1 MAKKG
6 KTHARRVARAR
17 RHGRVVKKVRGTAE
31 RPRLVVHRSLRNIEG
46 QIVDD
51 DRGRTLLGVS
61 TLTIGDASPK
71 VEEAEEMSPKLAASY
86 AAGMALAEKAR
97 ESGIERIVFD
107 RGGYLY
113 HGRVRAFAEGA
124 RAGGLDF

>member
-1 MAKKG
+1 MAKKS
-6 KTHARRVARAR
+6 KTHARSVARAR
-17 RHGRVVKKVRGTAE
+17 RHGRVVKKVRGTGE

-61 TLTIGDASPK
+61 TLTAGDASGI
-71 VEEAEEMSPKLAASY
+71 EDAEQLSPKLAASY

-97 ESGIERIVFD
+97 ASGIERIVFD

>member
-1 MAKKG
+1 M
-6 KTHARRVARAR
+6 VY
-17 RHGRVVKKVRGTAE
+17 
-31 RPRLVVHRSLRNIEG
+31 RSLRNIEG

-51 DRGRTLLGVS
+51 DRGRTLLGIS
-61 TLTIGDASPK
+61 TLTAGDASGI
-71 VEEAEEMSPKLAASY
+71 EDAEELSPKLAASY

>member
-1 MAKKG
+1 MARKS
-6 KTHARRVARAR
+6 KTSDRRTARAR

-31 RPRLVVHRSLRNIEG
+31 RPRLVVHRSLRNVEG

-51 DRGRTLLGVS
+51 DRGRTLLGIS
-61 TLTIGDASPK
+61 TLTAGDASGIDD
-71 VEEAEEMSPKLAASY
+71 AEEMSPKLAASY
-86 AAGMALAEKAR
+86 AAGMALAKKAR

-113 HGRVRAFAEGA
+113 HGRIRAFAEGA

>member
-1 MAKKG
+1 MAKKS

-31 RPRLVVHRSLRNIEG
+31 RPRLVVYRSLRNIEG

-51 DRGRTLLGVS
+51 DLGRTLLGIS
-61 TLTIGDASPK
+61 TMTAGDASGI
-71 VEEAEEMSPKLAASY
+71 EDAEELSPKLAASY